1 MKKIM
6 GKRLMMFLACLFL
19 SLGMAMAQTQ
29 VTGTVVSSEDG
40 QPIVG
45 AIVKVLGSKT
55 GTVTD
60 ADGKFSLSVPADSR
74 VTISYLGMT
83 SKTLRG
89 GHNMSVVLDPQNK
102 DLDDKQQSQFWAL
115 MGRRLP

>member
-1 MKKIM
+1 M

-19 SLGMAMAQTQ
+19 SFGMAMAQTQ

-60 ADGKFSLSVPADSR
+60 ADGKFSLLKFR
-74 VTISYLGMT
+74 
-83 SKTLRG
+83 K
-89 GHNMSVVLDPQNK
+89 
-102 DLDDKQQSQFWAL
+102 
-115 MGRRLP
+115 